1 MRPPE
6 WQRCHANL
14 PSHHRMRAR
23 RYMGGGD
30 WACNVLR
37 LWAGEG
43 AAVESEWTVGPIP
56 VADGNGKEVVMRL
69 SAGAP
74 AWNGS
79 SPPELWTDS
88 NGLEMQVRGRVR
100 RYGLGCAGQTHTQ
113 SSPRGICC

>member
-1 MRPPE
+1 
-6 WQRCHANL
+6 
-14 PSHHRMRAR
+14 
-23 RYMGGGD
+23 MGGGD

-69 SAGAP
+69 SAGVP
-74 AWNGS
+74 AWRGS

-88 NGLEMQVRGRVR
+88 NGLEMQVRG
-100 RYGLGCAGQTHTQ
+100 GGQM
-113 SSPRGICC
+113 RG